1 MRTPRPTWGH
11 DVVGNRPRVIEP
23 YPRTHFSPEEREAS
37 KGRGFLSQFL
47 KAERRIFAYI
57 LALAPRRSDAEDL
70 FQEASM
76 VMWEKFDESNPPSDF
91 VAWGCRIAYF
101 KICDYRKIQ
110 VRQRVTFSDA
120 MLAHMSETLATE
132 ATTRHLDERREA
144 LECCLGKLSHRDK
157 EFLGQR
163 LEEGSSAQATAER
176 TGRSV
181 AAVYKAMAKI
191 RKSLGD
197 CVSRTL
203 AMKGRA

>member
-1 MRTPRPTWGH
+1 MVGDRQHVILRFPRMH
-11 DVVGNRPRVIEP
+11 S
-23 YPRTHFSPEEREAS
+23 SPEEREAS

-57 LALAPRRSDAEDL
+57 LALSPRRSDAEDL

-76 VMWEKFDESNPPSDF
+76 VMWEKFDEANPPEDF

-101 KICDYRKIQ
+101 KICDYRKVQ

-120 MLAHMSETLATE
+120 MLARMAETLATE
-132 ATTRHLDERREA
+132 STTKHLDERREA
-144 LECCLGKLSHRDK
+144 LECCLGKLSRRDK
-157 EFLGQR
+157 DFLVER
-163 LEEGSSAQATAER
+163 LGEGATAQTTAER

-191 RKSLGD
+191 RRSLGD

-203 AMKGRA
+203 ATKGRA